1 MKKHYNTP
9 IAKSIVLDTESALLA
24 DSGDDVSI
32 DFSEELSGGVG
43 SNKRDI
49 WNNGDQT
56 FHWE

>member
-1 MKKHYNTP
+1 MKKHYSTP
-9 IAKSIVLDTESALLA
+9 IAKSIILDTESCLLA
-24 DSGDDVSI
+24 DSGDEVRVFD
-32 DFSEELSGGVG
+32 EEISGGVG

>member
-32 DFSEELSGGVG
+32 DFDEELNEGVG

-49 WNNGDQT
+49 WNNGNQT
-56 FHWE
+56 FPWE